1 MSNVI
6 SINGGVEV
14 DLMGQENGESAG
26 TRQLSGIGGQM
37 DFLEGAYRSKGG
49 KGFVCL
55 NATHKKKDGTLK
67 SNIVPCIAGGST
79 VSAPRTMIQ
88 YVATEYGVAKL
99 SGKTLRERAEW
110 R

>member
-1 MSNVI
+1 M
-6 SINGGVEV
+6 
-14 DLMGQENGESAG
+14 
-26 TRQLSGIGGQM
+26 SGIGGQL

-67 SNIVPCIAGGST
+67 SNIVPYIAGGST

-88 YVATEYGVAKL
+88 YVATEYGIAKL
-99 SGKTLRERAEW
+99 SGKTLRERAEAMVAISHPDF
-110 R
+110 RDELLQYAQDNFF